1 MTTPTVRAPISSRA
15 ISATM
20 GAAPVPVPP
29 PSPAVTKTMSASASA
44 SRISARLSSRPDS
57 PPGVGAGTEATGQL
71 LADVDGLI
79 GIGHEKGL
87 AVSVH
92 GDELHA
98 AHAGFHHAV
107 HGVRAAAA
115 DTDDLDDG
123 QMFRAWNVRH
133 FVLHTC
139 CVLLLRLS
147 RFRAPLLGR
156 ALRSAQRRHLC
167 RILYTMPIRLQRK
180 SPPKEP
186 ADTRI
191 RQETHR
197 IAASRNRQS
206 GASGYGFFSKSEG
219 REPPLQVI
227 RAPRSTKGSF
237 SAANREL

>member
-1 MTTPTVRAPISSRA
+1 
-15 ISATM
+15 
-20 GAAPVPVPP
+20 
-29 PSPAVTKTMSASASA
+29 MSASARA
-44 SRISARLSSRPDS
+44 SRISARLSSAADS
-57 PPGVGAGTEATGQL
+57 HLGLAPAPETTGQL
-71 LADVDGLI
+71 LADVDGLV

-98 AHAGFHHAV
+98 AHAGLHHAV

-147 RFRAPLLGR
+147 RFRASLLGR

-167 RILYTMPIRLQRK
+167 RTLYTMPIRLQRK

-197 IAASRNRQS
+197 IALRRAAKRATAPCFAGLRSERPHRFLASWENSRVGEPPR
-206 GASGYGFFSKSEG
+206 FCSKS
-219 REPPLQVI
+219 
-227 RAPRSTKGSF
+227 
-237 SAANREL
+237 